1 MQFTPQVVL
10 YYKKA
15 MSELQVTVEWLFGRE
30 GNYFKLFID
39 FKNLL
44 RVNMSAVGKFYIVCA
59 PLCKMHTAV
68 CMAIL
73 FQTSLVFHL
82 LLCGSIF
89 KEAQGLTAVWAQ
101 LILKDSC
108 GTCVIHWNLNNYDLQ
123 YWNLKKKKNNSFE
136 DNQAHNVQC
145 IST

>member
-1 MQFTPQVVL
+1 MQFTPQMVL

-15 MSELQVTVEWLFGRE
+15 MSKLQVAFDWLFGSI
-30 GNYFKLFID
+30 GNYFKFID

-59 PLCKMHTAV
+59 PLCKMHTPV

-82 LLCGSIF
+82 LLCRSTF
-89 KEAQGLTAVWAQ
+89 KAAQGLTAVWAE

-108 GTCVIHWNLNNYDLQ
+108 GTCVTRLESQ
-123 YWNLKKKKNNSFE
+123 
-136 DNQAHNVQC
+136 
-145 IST
+145 

>member
-1 MQFTPQVVL
+1 MDSAYPLGLHLQALFRNMQFTPQMVL

-15 MSELQVTVEWLFGRE
+15 MSESELQVTVEWLFGRE

-59 PLCKMHTAV
+59 PLCKMHPPV

-82 LLCGSIF
+82 LLRGSIF

-108 GTCVIHWNLNNYDLQ
+108 GTCVITLESQ
-123 YWNLKKKKNNSFE
+123 
-136 DNQAHNVQC
+136 
-145 IST
+145 

>member
-1 MQFTPQVVL
+1 MQFTPQGVL

-15 MSELQVTVEWLFGRE
+15 MCELQVTVEWLFGRE

-59 PLCKMHTAV
+59 PLCKMHTPV

-73 FQTSLVFHL
+73 FQTSLVFH

-108 GTCVIHWNLNNYDLQ
+108 GTCVITLESQ
-123 YWNLKKKKNNSFE
+123 
-136 DNQAHNVQC
+136 
-145 IST
+145 

>member
-1 MQFTPQVVL
+1 
-10 YYKKA
+10 
-15 MSELQVTVEWLFGRE
+15 MSELQVTVERLFGRE

-59 PLCKMHTAV
+59 PLCKMHTPV

-82 LLCGSIF
+82 LPCGSIF
-89 KEAQGLTAVWAQ
+89 KKAQGLTAVWAQ
-101 LILKDSC
+101 LILKDS
-108 GTCVIHWNLNNYDLQ
+108 
-123 YWNLKKKKNNSFE
+123 
-136 DNQAHNVQC
+136 
-145 IST
+145 

>member
-15 MSELQVTVEWLFGRE
+15 MSESELQVTVEWLFGRE

-59 PLCKMHTAV
+59 PLCKMHTPV

-82 LLCGSIF
+82 LLRGSIF

-101 LILKDSC
+101 LIERFMWHMCYNIGISIIMIYNIGISK
-108 GTCVIHWNLNNYDLQ
+108 N
-123 YWNLKKKKNNSFE
+123 KKQF
-136 DNQAHNVQC
+136 
-145 IST
+145 I

>member
-59 PLCKMHTAV
+59 PLCKMHTPV

-73 FQTSLVFHL
+73 LQTSLVFHFL
-82 LLCGSIF
+82 LRGSIF

-108 GTCVIHWNLNNYDLQ
+108 GTCVITLESQ
-123 YWNLKKKKNNSFE
+123 
-136 DNQAHNVQC
+136 
-145 IST
+145 

>member
-1 MQFTPQVVL
+1 MESYRACLCIKGLGLSFGITPSSPIQKHAITPQVVL

-59 PLCKMHTAV
+59 PLCKVHTPV

-108 GTCVIHWNLNNYDLQ
+108 GTCVITLESQ
-123 YWNLKKKKNNSFE
+123 
-136 DNQAHNVQC
+136 
-145 IST
+145 